1 MKAAVVRTAGP
12 PEVLDL
18 CEVPTPVPEPGWVL
32 VRVKAIG
39 LNRSEMFTRQGH
51 YAADPANIAAYPP
64 ADVSVDHI
72 GDLADD
78 ELTAYLGRHHAELMQ
93 QEQR

>member
-1 MKAAVVRTAGP
+1 MKDAWGDRLTTVFA
-12 PEVLDL
+12 
-18 CEVPTPVPEPGWVL
+18 
-32 VRVKAIG
+32 
-39 LNRSEMFTRQGH
+39 RQGH

-72 GDLADD
+72 GDLTDD